1 MLRSRVPIILL
12 MLVLAAGLWTPVVA
26 QDASPAAGGAP
37 TDSSQTV
44 QSQVDVVYG
53 EVGGET
59 LLLDIEGP
67 APGAEPHPAV
77 ILIHGGG
84 LVEGERYFMT
94 DLARALAEAG
104 YVTFNIT
111 YRLFGSD
118 ESNLWPSQLD
128 DVQRA
133 VRWLR
138 ANAAT
143 YGVDPERVCALGH
156 SSGGHLA
163 ALLGTRETRD
173 NADPTL
179 ASYSSRVT
187 CVVDLSGEADLT
199 MPESAGY
206 FTDVLGGTPEEVPD
220 AYRDAS
226 PLFHVDEE
234 TVPFLILHG
243 GDDEAVPIE
252 QSRRMAEALQ
262 TDGIEVIYGEFPG
275 ESHRATMD
283 WRLVGPFTLAFL
295 DRHLEPGG

>member
-1 MLRSRVPIILL
+1 MRRP
-12 MLVLAAGLWTPVVA
+12 T
-26 QDASPAAGGAP
+26 GGTP
-37 TDSSQTV
+37 TDARHAV
-44 QSQVDVVYG
+44 QRQMDVVYG
-53 EVGGET
+53 EVDGET
-59 LLLDIEGP
+59 LLLDIAGP
-67 APGAEPHPAV
+67 AVDTGPHPAV

-84 LVEGERYFMT
+84 LTMGGRYFMT
-94 DLARALAEAG
+94 DFVQPLNEAG

-118 ESNLWPSQLD
+118 GRNPWPAQLD

-133 VRWLR
+133 VRWVR

-187 CVVDLSGEADLT
+187 CVVDLAGETDLA
-199 MPESAGY
+199 MEGSAMY
-206 FTDVLGGTPEEVPD
+206 FTEILGGTPDEVPD
-220 AYRDAS
+220 VYRDAS
-226 PLFHVDEE
+226 PLVHVDEA
-234 TVPFLILHG
+234 TAPFLILQG
-243 GDDEAVPIE
+243 ANDEAVPIA
-252 QSRRMAEALQ
+252 QSRQMAEALH
-262 TDGIEVIYGEFPG
+262 DAGVEVIYGEFPG
-275 ESHRATMD
+275 QGHLATAD

-295 DRHLEPGG
+295 ARHLDPGD